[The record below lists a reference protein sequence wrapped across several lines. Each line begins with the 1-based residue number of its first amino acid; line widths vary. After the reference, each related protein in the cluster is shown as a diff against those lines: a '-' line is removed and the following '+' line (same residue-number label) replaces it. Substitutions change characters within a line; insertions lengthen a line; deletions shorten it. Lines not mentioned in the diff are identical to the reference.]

1 MLDGCSPAALTLDAT
16 NKCGFKIFFCA
27 PLPCFSSIIRCPS
40 VRFPV
45 AYFHQK
51 AFHQNNFSNVEPSI
65 LRRWLI
71 IQAKNLFRPT
81 LQETKRSRRLI
92 AETQKANTAL
102 TSSFRHLYLKP
113 KSNKSESYLAEPAL
127 LAWLTVRDGWTHPLD
142 VALDHLGVSSLVTC
156 HTHICLQTL
165 PSPPQLAFLWTGG
178 WDIFLNKYSAESI
191 NHMSLLLF
199 DSALVNQKMW
209 NGLVRW
215 WHYPG
220 LFPLGSFPVHYHQST
235 SITP

>member
-1 MLDGCSPAALTLDAT
+1 MLDGCSSTALTLDAT

-45 AYFHQK
+45 AYFYQK
-51 AFHQNNFSNVEPSI
+51 AFHQNNFSNVKPSI

-127 LAWLTVRDGWTHPLD
+127 LA
-142 VALDHLGVSSLVTC
+142 
-156 HTHICLQTL
+156 
-165 PSPPQLAFLWTGG
+165 
-178 WDIFLNKYSAESI
+178 
-191 NHMSLLLF
+191 
-199 DSALVNQKMW
+199 
-209 NGLVRW
+209 
-215 WHYPG
+215 
-220 LFPLGSFPVHYHQST
+220 
-235 SITP
+235 

>member
-1 MLDGCSPAALTLDAT
+1 MRYAQFKFRAKKRAWYQICTPSWGIRISTGGEMLDGCSPAALTLDAT

-113 KSNKSESYLAEPAL
+113 NPIKVNHIWPSQLCWHDWLSGTVELTL
-127 LAWLTVRDGWTHPLD
+127 LT
-142 VALDHLGVSSLVTC
+142 
-156 HTHICLQTL
+156 
-165 PSPPQLAFLWTGG
+165 
-178 WDIFLNKYSAESI
+178 
-191 NHMSLLLF
+191 
-199 DSALVNQKMW
+199 
-209 NGLVRW
+209 
-215 WHYPG
+215 
-220 LFPLGSFPVHYHQST
+220 
-235 SITP
+235 